1 MIEKV
6 EELLELL
13 ASRDNSQAY
22 QALKAL
28 EEMSAESNCLYPHM
42 DKFIAMAS
50 SGNSYVRTRGL
61 ALIAHNAKWDVDG
74 KIDGIIDRYL
84 EHITDEKPIC
94 ARQCIKLLPLLA
106 EAKREERGLSQDE
119 VSKAIFVSRQTI
131 SNWENDKT
139 YPDVQSQFHRFLP
152 FDCPLARH
160 VARAHRNHTPR
171 GLQNDVDA
179 AVKSL
184 LQGI

>member
-1 MIEKV
+1 MSEKV
-6 EELLELL
+6 EELLEFLT
-13 ASRDNSQAY
+13 SRNNSQAY

-61 ALIAHNAKWDVDG
+61 ALIAHNAKWDVDD
-74 KIDGIIDRYL
+74 KIDGIIDGYL

-106 EAKREERGLSQDE
+106 EAKPALASKI
-119 VSKAIFVSRQTI
+119 VSALRDANVAR
-131 SNWENDKT
+131 
-139 YPDVQSQFHRFLP
+139 YPDSMRPLVQKDIR
-152 FDCPLARH
+152 D
-160 VARAHRNHTPR
+160 
-171 GLQNDVDA
+171 
-179 AVKSL
+179 SL
-184 LQGI
+184 LAIEH

>member
-1 MIEKV
+1 MSEKV

-13 ASRDNSQAY
+13 TSQDNSQAY

-61 ALIAHNAKWDVDG
+61 ALIAHNAKWDVDD
-74 KIDGIIDRYL
+74 KIDGIIDGYL

-106 EAKREERGLSQDE
+106 EAKPALASKI
-119 VSKAIFVSRQTI
+119 VSALRDADVAR
-131 SNWENDKT
+131 
-139 YPDVQSQFHRFLP
+139 YPDSMRPLVQKDIR
-152 FDCPLARH
+152 D
-160 VARAHRNHTPR
+160 
-171 GLQNDVDA
+171 
-179 AVKSL
+179 SL
-184 LQGI
+184 LAIEH

>member
-28 EEMSAESNCLYPHM
+28 EEVSAESNCLYPRM
-42 DKFIAMAS
+42 DEFIAMTGS
-50 SGNSYVRTRGL
+50 SNSYLRTRGL
-61 ALIAHNAKWDVDG
+61 ALIVHNAKWDVDG
-74 KIDGIIDRYL
+74 KIDGIIDEHL

-106 EAKREERGLSQDE
+106 EAKPTLAPKI
-119 VSKAIFVSRQTI
+119 VSSLRDANVAR
-131 SNWENDKT
+131 
-139 YPDVQSQFHRFLP
+139 YPDSMRPLVQKDIR
-152 FDCPLARH
+152 D
-160 VARAHRNHTPR
+160 
-171 GLQNDVDA
+171 
-179 AVKSL
+179 SL
-184 LQGI
+184 LAIEH

>member
-1 MIEKV
+1 MSEKV

-28 EEMSAESNCLYPHM
+28 EEMSAESNCLCPHM

-84 EHITDEKPIC
+84 ERITDEKPIC

-106 EAKREERGLSQDE
+106 EAKPALAPKI
-119 VSKAIFVSRQTI
+119 VSSLRDANVAR
-131 SNWENDKT
+131 
-139 YPDVQSQFHRFLP
+139 YPDSMRPLVQKDIR
-152 FDCPLARH
+152 D
-160 VARAHRNHTPR
+160 
-171 GLQNDVDA
+171 
-179 AVKSL
+179 SL
-184 LQGI
+184 LAIEH

>member
-13 ASRDNSQAY
+13 TSRNNSQAY

-61 ALIAHNAKWDVDG
+61 ALIAHNAKWDVDD
-74 KIDGIIDRYL
+74 KIDGIIDGYL

-106 EAKREERGLSQDE
+106 EAKPALASKI
-119 VSKAIFVSRQTI
+119 VSALRDADVAR
-131 SNWENDKT
+131 
-139 YPDVQSQFHRFLP
+139 YPDSMRPLVQKDIR
-152 FDCPLARH
+152 D
-160 VARAHRNHTPR
+160 
-171 GLQNDVDA
+171 
-179 AVKSL
+179 SL
-184 LQGI
+184 LAIEH

>member
-1 MIEKV
+1 MSEKV

-61 ALIAHNAKWDVDG
+61 ALIAHNAKWDVDD
-74 KIDGIIDRYL
+74 KIDGIIDGYL

-106 EAKREERGLSQDE
+106 EAKPTLAPKI
-119 VSKAIFVSRQTI
+119 VSALRDANVAR
-131 SNWENDKT
+131 
-139 YPDVQSQFHRFLP
+139 YPDSMRPLVQKDIR
-152 FDCPLARH
+152 D
-160 VARAHRNHTPR
+160 
-171 GLQNDVDA
+171 
-179 AVKSL
+179 SL
-184 LQGI
+184 LAIEH

>member
-1 MIEKV
+1 MSEKV
-6 EELLELL
+6 EELLEFLT
-13 ASRDNSQAY
+13 SRNNSQAY

-106 EAKREERGLSQDE
+106 EAKPALAPKI
-119 VSKAIFVSRQTI
+119 VSSLRDANVAR
-131 SNWENDKT
+131 
-139 YPDVQSQFHRFLP
+139 YPDSMRPWFKKTSATACSR
-152 FDCPLARH
+152 
-160 VARAHRNHTPR
+160 
-171 GLQNDVDA
+171 
-179 AVKSL
+179 
-184 LQGI
+184 

>member
-1 MIEKV
+1 MSEKV

-50 SGNSYVRTRGL
+50 SGYSYVRTRGL

-84 EHITDEKPIC
+84 ERITDEKPIC

-106 EAKREERGLSQDE
+106 EAKPALAPKI
-119 VSKAIFVSRQTI
+119 VSSLRDANVAR
-131 SNWENDKT
+131 
-139 YPDVQSQFHRFLP
+139 YPDSMRPLVQKDIR
-152 FDCPLARH
+152 D
-160 VARAHRNHTPR
+160 
-171 GLQNDVDA
+171 
-179 AVKSL
+179 SL
-184 LQGI
+184 LAIEH

>member
-1 MIEKV
+1 MSEKV
-6 EELLELL
+6 EELLEFLT
-13 ASRDNSQAY
+13 SRNNSQAY

-106 EAKREERGLSQDE
+106 EAKPALAPKI
-119 VSKAIFVSRQTI
+119 VSSLRDADVAR
-131 SNWENDKT
+131 
-139 YPDVQSQFHRFLP
+139 YPDSMRPLVQKDIR
-152 FDCPLARH
+152 D
-160 VARAHRNHTPR
+160 
-171 GLQNDVDA
+171 
-179 AVKSL
+179 SL
-184 LQGI
+184 LAIKH

>member
-106 EAKREERGLSQDE
+106 EAKPALAPKI
-119 VSKAIFVSRQTI
+119 VSSLRDANVAR
-131 SNWENDKT
+131 
-139 YPDVQSQFHRFLP
+139 YPDSMRPLVQKDTR
-152 FDCPLARH
+152 D
-160 VARAHRNHTPR
+160 
-171 GLQNDVDA
+171 
-179 AVKSL
+179 SL
-184 LQGI
+184 LAIEH

>member
-1 MIEKV
+1 MSEKV

-84 EHITDEKPIC
+84 ERITDEKPIC

-106 EAKREERGLSQDE
+106 EAKPALAPKI
-119 VSKAIFVSRQTI
+119 VSSLRDANVAR
-131 SNWENDKT
+131 
-139 YPDVQSQFHRFLP
+139 YPDSMRPLVQKDIR
-152 FDCPLARH
+152 D
-160 VARAHRNHTPR
+160 
-171 GLQNDVDA
+171 
-179 AVKSL
+179 SL
-184 LQGI
+184 LAIEH

>member
-1 MIEKV
+1 MSEKV

-74 KIDGIIDRYL
+74 KIDGIIDEHL

-106 EAKREERGLSQDE
+106 EAKPALAPKI
-119 VSKAIFVSRQTI
+119 VSSLRDANVAR
-131 SNWENDKT
+131 
-139 YPDVQSQFHRFLP
+139 YPDSMRPLVQKDIR
-152 FDCPLARH
+152 D
-160 VARAHRNHTPR
+160 
-171 GLQNDVDA
+171 
-179 AVKSL
+179 SL
-184 LQGI
+184 LAIEH

>member
-6 EELLELL
+6 EELLEFLT
-13 ASRDNSQAY
+13 SRNNSQAY

-74 KIDGIIDRYL
+74 IIDGYL

-106 EAKREERGLSQDE
+106 EAKPALAPKI
-119 VSKAIFVSRQTI
+119 VINKT
-131 SNWENDKT
+131 ENEFT
-139 YPDVQSQFHRFLP
+139 AQIPHRYA
-152 FDCPLARH
+152 DSMRPL
-160 VARAHRNHTPR
+160 V
-171 GLQNDVDA
+171 QNDTRD
-179 AVKSL
+179 SL
-184 LQGI
+184 LAIEH

>member
-84 EHITDEKPIC
+84 ERITDEKPIC
-94 ARQCIKLLPLLA
+94 ARQCIKLLPPARDRALGRSPGMILCRT
-106 EAKREERGLSQDE
+106 ELHSQ
-119 VSKAIFVSRQTI
+119 I
-131 SNWENDKT
+131 
-139 YPDVQSQFHRFLP
+139 
-152 FDCPLARH
+152 
-160 VARAHRNHTPR
+160 
-171 GLQNDVDA
+171 
-179 AVKSL
+179 
-184 LQGI
+184 

>member
-1 MIEKV
+1 MSEKV

-61 ALIAHNAKWDVDG
+61 ALIAHSAKWDVDD
-74 KIDGIIDRYL
+74 KIDGIIDGYL

-106 EAKREERGLSQDE
+106 EAKPALAPKI
-119 VSKAIFVSRQTI
+119 VSSLRDANVAR
-131 SNWENDKT
+131 
-139 YPDVQSQFHRFLP
+139 YPDSMRPLVQKDIR
-152 FDCPLARH
+152 D
-160 VARAHRNHTPR
+160 
-171 GLQNDVDA
+171 
-179 AVKSL
+179 SL
-184 LQGI
+184 LAIEH

>member
-1 MIEKV
+1 MSEKV

-13 ASRDNSQAY
+13 TSQDNSQAY

-61 ALIAHNAKWDVDG
+61 ALIAHNAKWDVDD
-74 KIDGIIDRYL
+74 KIDGIIGGYL

-94 ARQCIKLLPLLA
+94 ARDSA
-106 EAKREERGLSQDE
+106 
-119 VSKAIFVSRQTI
+119 
-131 SNWENDKT
+131 
-139 YPDVQSQFHRFLP
+139 
-152 FDCPLARH
+152 
-160 VARAHRNHTPR
+160 
-171 GLQNDVDA
+171 
-179 AVKSL
+179 
-184 LQGI
+184 

>member
-1 MIEKV
+1 MSEKV
-6 EELLELL
+6 EELLEFLT
-13 ASRDNSQAY
+13 SRNNSQAY

-84 EHITDEKPIC
+84 ERITDEKPIC

-106 EAKREERGLSQDE
+106 EAKPTLAPKI
-119 VSKAIFVSRQTI
+119 VSALRDAT
-131 SNWENDKT
+131 
-139 YPDVQSQFHRFLP
+139 
-152 FDCPLARH
+152 
-160 VARAHRNHTPR
+160 VARYADSMRPLVQKDIRT
-171 GLQNDVDA
+171 
-179 AVKSL
+179 SL
-184 LQGI
+184 LAIEH